1 VTSGRPGD
9 HPINDLL
16 DHGIAVYS
24 PEADALV
31 KAIAKLVPRYRL
43 WELIDWFSPPPMD
56 AFTAQLQKLHDDLVR
71 EARERGWEPL
81 NDEIL
86 ENPVTGEALR
96 VLEST
101 PAVFKV
107 QYSLRPHGE
116 IAGAHFHPGMQQK
129 ITVLSGE
136 MHLRIDGA
144 HRVVRAGES
153 AQIPAGAH
161 HFQWN
166 PCDSEVVAIEEIRPA
181 GRLHEFFSVL
191 FGLAR
196 DGKTDSQGR
205 PSLLLSAALFT
216 EFKDSIRHAPF
227 GTRVLLDG
235 LAPIA
240 SLLGHRRQVD
250 RYRLRV
256 GTDSLARS

>member
-1 VTSGRPGD
+1 MNG
-9 HPINDLL
+9 
-16 DHGIAVYS
+16 
-24 PEADALV
+24 
-31 KAIAKLVPRYRL
+31 
-43 WELIDWFSPPPMD
+43 
-56 AFTAQLQKLHDDLVR
+56 Q
-71 EARERGWEPL
+71 
-81 NDEIL
+81 IL
-86 ENPVTGEALR
+86 ENLVTGEAMR

-101 PAVFKV
+101 PGLFKV

-116 IAGAHFHPGMQQK
+116 IAGEHLHPGKEQRIQ
-129 ITVLSGE
+129 VLSGE
-136 MHLRIDGA
+136 MHLRINGV

-153 AQIPAGAH
+153 AIVPAGAR

-205 PSLLLSAALFT
+205 PHLFLAAALFS
-216 EFKDSIRHAPF
+216 EFKDSIRQAPS
-227 GTRVLLDG
+227 GERVLLDV

-240 SLLGHRRQVD
+240 RALGHRRQ
-250 RYRLRV
+250 
-256 GTDSLARS
+256 LAQYSTRGITGR